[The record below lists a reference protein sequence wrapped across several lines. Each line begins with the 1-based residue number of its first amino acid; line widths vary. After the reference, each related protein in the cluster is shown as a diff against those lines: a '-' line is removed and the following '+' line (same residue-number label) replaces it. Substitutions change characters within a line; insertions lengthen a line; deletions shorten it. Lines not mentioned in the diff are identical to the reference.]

1 MSLVFGTGSKLIGA
15 AVGSLSASR
24 LLLSNNLRAF
34 QTLSVPVC
42 GNKSD
47 VSGSTSTTGRWDT
60 KNDIYSMKNASSMQY
75 SSLANYCATPS
86 CSTTNQYQNALLIAQ
101 TSTRSMASLPTSE
114 GGDEQQFRDGKPT
127 LAYAKK
133 LPKTFASMTNE
144 QVLQFAEMGI
154 PEACRECI
162 VRDVMVVDQVEYDEA
177 MKTFDEIAAN
187 NRRLMWLAAMPFK
200 AGFLVS
206 FTGGIASIP
215 LVFELKSVEWFNEHY
230 VTAEMPPPT
239 DLETW
244 LEVGSASWGWME
256 PVLGQVSFLLLCM
269 QFARSQ
275 LKNLGIRPYF
285 NWQREMR
292 AARLVAAY
300 PKYDAEFLSNYS
312 KCDQLF
318 SPHKM
323 SP

>member
-1 MSLVFGTGSKLIGA
+1 
-15 AVGSLSASR
+15 
-24 LLLSNNLRAF
+24 
-34 QTLSVPVC
+34 
-42 GNKSD
+42 
-47 VSGSTSTTGRWDT
+47 
-60 KNDIYSMKNASSMQY
+60 
-75 SSLANYCATPS
+75 
-86 CSTTNQYQNALLIAQ
+86 
-101 TSTRSMASLPTSE
+101 MASLPSSSE
-114 GGDEQQFRDGKPT
+114 GGEEQQFRDGKPT

-177 MKTFDEIAAN
+177 MKTFEEIAAN
-187 NRRLMWLAAMPFK
+187 NRHFMWLASMPFK
-200 AGFLVS
+200 AGFLAS

-215 LVFELKSVEWFNEHY
+215 LVFDLKSVEWFNELY
-230 VTAEMPPPT
+230 VTAEMPPPE

-275 LKNLGIRPYF
+275 LQNLGIRPYF
-285 NWQREMR
+285 NWQRETR

-300 PKYDAEFLSNYS
+300 PQYDAEFLSNYS
-312 KCDQLF
+312 KCDKLF
-318 SPHKM
+318 SAHKM